1 VRQSEVRKSPEEV
14 AVPHEK
20 SNRKYSLL
28 VGLLALLGIHSCF
41 CDAAA
46 ADNIRI
52 GVPDVSGQFVTYP
65 LAQSRGFLK
74 QEGLDAEIVVIR
86 GNVAMAAVVSGDV
99 DYTVGIPQ
107 GVRGA
112 LLGIPLKV
120 VACFEPSSALMLL
133 AGPRVKSL
141 ADLTGKTIAVGSV
154 GGTPTRLARLLLKQ
168 ANVNPDKNINYLSAG
183 AASARLALMKQGT
196 ADAAMVPSP
205 FDVEGKKFGY
215 TVLAKSYELL
225 SLPQSG
231 LAIHANRLKEKPDEI
246 RRVIRAGIKANQ
258 YMRSNR
264 EGSIKFL
271 MEWQRAGADVATS
284 TYDAAWRLYNND
296 GAMPIDGLNLLIQD
310 TKEMLDLKREVAI
323 QDLADLSILTIA
335 QGELGIKGK

>member
-1 VRQSEVRKSPEEV
+1 
-14 AVPHEK
+14 
-20 SNRKYSLL
+20 
-28 VGLLALLGIHSCF
+28 
-41 CDAAA
+41 
-46 ADNIRI
+46 
-52 GVPDVSGQFVTYP
+52 
-65 LAQSRGFLK
+65 
-74 QEGLDAEIVVIR
+74 
-86 GNVAMAAVVSGDV
+86 
-99 DYTVGIPQ
+99 
-107 GVRGA
+107 
-112 LLGIPLKV
+112 
-120 VACFEPSSALMLL
+120 
-133 AGPRVKSL
+133 
-141 ADLTGKTIAVGSV
+141 
-154 GGTPTRLARLLLKQ
+154 
-168 ANVNPDKNINYLSAG
+168 
-183 AASARLALMKQGT
+183 MKQGT

-323 QDLADLSILTIA
+323 QDLADLSILAIA